1 MTAAVDTLFD
11 AAAPATS
18 RRRPGIALL
27 RTLFRGL
34 AVAIPVVF
42 IATFITY
49 GLGSLSK
56 FNPAAAV
63 MGETATPADIKRMN
77 HEFGLDR
84 PFLVQY
90 FSWLGHALRGDFGQS
105 WFTRIPVS
113 QSIEQRLPV
122 SLSVAVGAL
131 LIAVVLG
138 AAAGIGAALNKGG
151 WFDRGVTVVCS
162 VLSTIPGFVA
172 AIALITIFAVSFPIL
187 PSGGY
192 VPPSVNFGQWLK
204 FLILPCTALSLEAA
218 ADLARQLR
226 NGLVGTLRENYVT
239 GAIVRGYSTRRV
251 LFGHALRNGAGPAL
265 ALLGLHIPRLI
276 GGAVITETVFALPGL
291 GQLAK
296 DSALK
301 GDVPVVQ
308 ACLLVTIGL
317 VLVSSLL
324 VNIALKKLR
333 PGSGRQE

>member
-1 MTAAVDTLFD
+1 MVAIDSAALLDLSVEET
-11 AAAPATS
+11 P
-18 RRRPGIALL
+18 RRRVPVLRSLL
-27 RTLFRGL
+27 RGL
-34 AVAIPVVF
+34 GVVVPVLF

-49 GLGSLSK
+49 GLGALSK
-56 FNPAAAV
+56 FNPAGAV
-63 MGETATPADIKRMN
+63 LGETATPADIKRLN
-77 HEFGLDR
+77 HVYGLDR
-84 PFLVQY
+84 PFIVQY
-90 FSWLGHALRGDFGQS
+90 FSWVSHALHGDFGKS
-105 WFTRIPVS
+105 WFTQIPVT

-122 SLSVAVGAL
+122 SLSVAAFAL
-131 LIAVVLG
+131 LIALVLG
-138 AAAGIGAALNKGG
+138 TVVGIGAALNNGG
-151 WFDRGVTVVCS
+151 WFDRGVTIVCS
-162 VLSTIPGFVA
+162 ALSTIPGFVA
-172 AIALITIFAVSFPIL
+172 AIALITIFAMSVPIL

-192 VPPSVNFGQWLK
+192 VSPSVNVGQWLK
-204 FLILPCTALSLEAA
+204 FLILPCLSLSLESA

-239 GAIVRGYSTRRV
+239 GAVVRGFSTRRV
-251 LFGHALRNGAGPAL
+251 VFVHALRNGAGPAL

-308 ACLLVTIGL
+308 ATLLVTIGL

-324 VNIALKKLR
+324 VNVGLKRLR
-333 PGSGRQE
+333 PGTGRQE